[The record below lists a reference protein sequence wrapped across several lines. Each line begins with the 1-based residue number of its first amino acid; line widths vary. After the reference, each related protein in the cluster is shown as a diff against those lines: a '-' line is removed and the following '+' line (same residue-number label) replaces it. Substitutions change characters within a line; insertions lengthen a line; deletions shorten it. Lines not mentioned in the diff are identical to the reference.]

1 MKCELIFYYGKNL
14 DKNEII
20 QYLKNKSNYRIITNN
35 SILNKFLEIKN
46 KESYVLEDIIPSKSD
61 KGKKAFEKSK
71 ELLLKYKKL
80 FSKIQFKNIKIFE
93 AFDYPFLRQL
103 LLLEKIRIILED
115 KKDTIFIFEG
125 YFEIYHTVL
134 ELATQ
139 IGYENNLHINSIKNG
154 KIINYTEIKKDKTKN
169 WFSVIRFK
177 NFFGNSFKE
186 SKKMKFKILVIVLNQ
201 FISLKFKQ
209 FLINNSLGNGNK
221 ILDELTKKFEIKMN
235 SNICEYGFFITG
247 SREDLF
253 FKNIKS
259 ILNEFENEKQVKI
272 FTSDITTSFVLT
284 KQKISFVNLFEDV
297 NIISNQISKVN
308 EGKQIIKNVE
318 KIILNNNT
326 VLGINSLSEYFY
338 RQINRS
344 IAIILLCDKIFKKN
358 KFKTIF
364 PVADGEMLE
373 NIAISTAKNH
383 LISSVTLLPGA
394 FNPLPIFQEWFHSDK
409 ICVSGNKDQELM
421 TQIGYSNEK
430 IIVTGNP
437 KLDFFCKLE
446 QQDSKI
452 KLGKKYNIDPSKK
465 ILLIA
470 RSLWEENDEE
480 WISKLIKDCSKNEI
494 QVIVKIHPL
503 YNTKSNEI
511 SQRKISE
518 IKKLCSNVD
527 FLITYDEDLYLLLS
541 ASDLVIIHE
550 SSTVGIEACIANKPI
565 IVTDFL
571 KNFID
576 FEIRFHKIGAALYT
590 DTYENLLEK
599 IKDILLYEK
608 YEKELKKGREEI
620 IKLYNYKNDG
630 KASNRIFKIITN
642 KKLGD

>member
-1 MKCELIFYYGKNL
+1 MKCELIFYYEKKL
-14 DKNEII
+14 DKNELI

-35 SILNKFLEIKN
+35 SYLNKFLETKN

-61 KGKKAFEKSK
+61 KGKKAFEESR
-71 ELLLKYKKL
+71 ELLLKYKKI

-93 AFDYPFLRQL
+93 TFDYPLLRQL

-115 KKDTIFIFEG
+115 KKDTVFIFEG
-125 YFEIYHTVL
+125 YFEIYNTIL
-134 ELATQ
+134 ELAIK
-139 IGYENNLHINSIKNG
+139 IGYESNLNINSIENG
-154 KIINYTEIKKDKTKN
+154 KISNFTKMKKNRTKN
-169 WFSVIRFK
+169 WFSIIRFK

-186 SKKMKFKILVIVLNQ
+186 SKKMKFKILLIILNQ

-209 FLINNSLGNGNK
+209 FLSNNSLGEENRT
-221 ILDELTKKFEIKMN
+221 LDELTKKFEIKIN
-235 SNICEYGFFITG
+235 KNIHKYGFFITG

-259 ILNEFENEKQVKI
+259 ILNEFKDEKQFEI
-272 FTSDITTSFVLT
+272 YTSDITTSLILS
-284 KQKISFVNLFEDV
+284 KQKISFINLFEDV
-297 NIISNQISKVN
+297 NIISNQIFKTN
-308 EGKQIIKNVE
+308 EGKKINTDIK
-318 KIILNNNT
+318 KIIFDNSTL
-326 VLGINSLSEYFY
+326 LGINTLSEYFY
-338 RQINRS
+338 RQIDRS

-364 PVADGEMLE
+364 PVADGEMFE
-373 NIAISTAKNH
+373 NISISIAKNH
-383 LISSVTLLPGA
+383 LIPSVTLLPGA
-394 FNPLPIFQEWFHSDK
+394 FNPLPIFEEWFHSDK

-421 TQIGYSNEK
+421 TQIGYKKEK

-437 KLDFFCKLE
+437 KLDSFCKLE

-452 KLGKKYNIDPSKK
+452 KLEKKYKIDSSKK

-470 RSLWEENDEE
+470 RSLWEENDEK
-480 WISKLIKDCSKNEI
+480 WISKLIKECTKDKI
-494 QVIVKIHPL
+494 QVIIKIHPI
-503 YNTKSNEI
+503 YKTKSNEI
-511 SQRKISE
+511 SQKKIDE
-518 IKKLCSNVD
+518 IKRLCSNVD

-565 IVTDFL
+565 IITDFL

-590 DTYENLLEK
+590 DTYENLVEK
-599 IKDILLYEK
+599 IKDVLLHKK
-608 YEKELKKGREEI
+608 YEEDLERGREEI
-620 IKLYNYKNDG
+620 INMYNYKNDG
-630 KASNRIFKIITN
+630 KASNRVFEIITN
-642 KKLGD
+642 KKLSD